1 MNNETTKRIKIIDIV
16 GANTISSR
24 DVVIN
29 FLPIIKKN
37 LKNSIVFDF
46 SDINFISRSAAHEL
60 IKLKTKYFN
69 ITFSN
74 LADEVSEMLRIIA
87 ANIASPKKSQD
98 EFSPEK
104 TTFSALL
111 N

>member
-1 MNNETTKRIKIIDIV
+1 MNKESIKKIKLIEII

-24 DVVIN
+24 DVVKS
-29 FLPIIKKN
+29 FLPIIKKYP
-37 LKNSIVFDF
+37 KNSIVLDF
-46 SDINFISRSAAHEL
+46 SNIDFISRSAAHEL

-69 ITFSN
+69 VTFSN

-87 ANIASPKKSQD
+87 ANIASPKKS
-98 EFSPEK
+98 EEKFSPER
-104 TTFSALL
+104 TTFTALL